1 MLFCCV
7 AFSYYKD
14 GGSEGIRSA
23 TLRLLLV
30 LNFILFLRSLF
41 LTMSLSLA
49 KNTFIMIKGKT
60 GIQPFPASG
69 SPTAGFLLPLK
80 CERRQRVAAYSSSEF
95 PPIKKDT
102 QGVYIKGIQ
111 PFPASGSPAAGF
123 SLSLKC
129 ERRQRVA
136 AYSSSE
142 LPPIKKDTQGVHIKG
157 IQPFPASG
165 SPTAGFSLPL
175 KCERRQQ
182 VAAYSSSELPPIKKD
197 TQGVFFYWR
206 KRGDSNP

>member
-1 MLFCCV
+1 
-7 AFSYYKD
+7 
-14 GGSEGIRSA
+14 
-23 TLRLLLV
+23 
-30 LNFILFLRSLF
+30 
-41 LTMSLSLA
+41 MSLSLA

-142 LPPIKKDTQGVHIKG
+142 LPPIKKDTQGVFFFGGSEGIRTPEPVKTTRFPIVPVMTTSIRFHIT
-157 IQPFPASG
+157 FL
-165 SPTAGFSLPL
+165 F
-175 KCERRQQ
+175 
-182 VAAYSSSELPPIKKD
+182 
-197 TQGVFFYWR
+197 
-206 KRGDSNP
+206 